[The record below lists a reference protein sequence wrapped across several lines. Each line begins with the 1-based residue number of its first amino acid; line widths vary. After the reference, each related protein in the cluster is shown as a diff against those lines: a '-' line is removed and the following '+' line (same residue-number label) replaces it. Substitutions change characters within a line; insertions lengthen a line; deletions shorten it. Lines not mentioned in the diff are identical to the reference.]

1 MNTKGTNPGMNVEDY
16 EDMAVKN
23 SNTAKRV
30 AAGAALFAGGAVVA
44 GGAAYAATNPGPAP
58 EPIQELTTDDI
69 VKGAEAGSTEETPV
83 VEEHVTEKVVYVE
96 KPVEE
101 PKEPTVTWDETTNV
115 YVDGEKVAS
124 VEEGTYDGHRFAL
137 TDVDGDGDAEVLAI
151 DLNNNGK
158 YEEYE
163 KTYFSDSDNVR
174 MGHET
179 AHANNHYFYETES
192 GELVEDPNYVAQN
205 EEVIHNNF
213 EDEKTGEAYRGDY
226 AENNPDYNN
235 RADVDYESKE
245 YLAENDKYDT
255 NDGNYSAS
263 MDDNADTYTAEDYV
277 EEETAED
284 NYTAEVEEDSS
295 YDEMMGGEEFL
306 G

>member
-1 MNTKGTNPGMNVEDY
+1 
-16 EDMAVKN
+16 
-23 SNTAKRV
+23 
-30 AAGAALFAGGAVVA
+30 
-44 GGAAYAATNPGPAP
+44 
-58 EPIQELTTDDI
+58 
-69 VKGAEAGSTEETPV
+69 
-83 VEEHVTEKVVYVE
+83 
-96 KPVEE
+96 
-101 PKEPTVTWDETTNV
+101 
-115 YVDGEKVAS
+115 
-124 VEEGTYDGHRFAL
+124 
-137 TDVDGDGDAEVLAI
+137 
-151 DLNNNGK
+151 
-158 YEEYE
+158 
-163 KTYFSDSDNVR
+163 

-179 AHANNHYFYETES
+179 AKSNNHYFYETES
-192 GELVEDPNYVAQN
+192 GELIEDPHYVAQN

-213 EDEKTGEAYRGDY
+213 EDEKTGESYRGDY

-235 RADVDYESKE
+235 HADVDYESKE